1 MTSSVTGCGLAM
13 STADDGGTSKARG
26 LGIGNQAGTRT
37 AEIWTTIETGAII
50 MKTITTTR
58 ETRTITEITEI
69 DTTVL
74 EEITTTPMVASAGIK
89 SYWLISINQHL
100 LHLIFNDNGSIL
112 QIYCLHLI
120 VYSWVIYN
128 DTL

>member
-1 MTSSVTGCGLAM
+1 M

-26 LGIGNQAGTRT
+26 LKVGNQAGARM

-58 ETRTITEITEI
+58 ETGMITEIKEL

-89 SYWLISINQHL
+89 SYWLISIN
-100 LHLIFNDNGSIL
+100 GSIL
-112 QIYCLHLI
+112 QIYCLHFI
-120 VYSWVIYN
+120 IYSWVIYN